1 MYDRYLKYN
10 DSVNFTDKHIDSF
23 SDNGYVNDSHKRK
36 IRGELKS
43 TFSDRNIDA
52 NCMNALMEKCSV
64 SVFHVPDKALDK
76 FTLTQNIQINDTYP
90 PIVECMAYN
99 GGNIYDIT
107 PSQKKEKGLEEYLR
121 DQQLR
126 NLTNE
131 KRYNENFEK
140 MYSEKK
146 IEKKAKSI
154 VQNIQNRNVIGGNI

>member
-1 MYDRYLKYN
+1 
-10 DSVNFTDKHIDSF
+10 
-23 SDNGYVNDSHKRK
+23 
-36 IRGELKS
+36 
-43 TFSDRNIDA
+43 
-52 NCMNALMEKCSV
+52 MNALMEKCSV

-146 IEKKAKSI
+146 IEKKAKKEMKK
-154 VQNIQNRNVIGGNI
+154 VLDKRF